1 MSKKANP
8 TVVGIFV
15 LVGLALTIAAVIIFG
30 RLKFRDDS
38 IRCVTFFT
46 GSLWGLDAGAPVT
59 FRGVTI
65 GRVSRISI
73 HYDQQPQQGQ
83 HLLPVYIDIAQ
94 PPAGN
99 GQDRLSRDEMQ
110 QTMQQLIGQ
119 GLRAQLKTTSLLTG
133 KLYIDLAFHPGT
145 ELRLYNQDEKL
156 IELPTL
162 PSGLEQITQKLES
175 LPLSEIINKTAS
187 ALDGINSLLHSEQVG
202 RVLESLNTTLTRMD
216 TLLTHADIELPG
228 LAHELKKGIGR
239 FAALAETADQL
250 LQTADQEL
258 PQASGELHQLLTGL
272 NDTANGLTK
281 TLANIEQLT
290 ARDSD
295 LAYQLTGSLREI
307 ERTAVSIRELSEYLH
322 QYPNALVFG
331 QGEDK

>member
-8 TVVGIFV
+8 TVVGTFV
-15 LVGLALTIAAVIIFG
+15 LVGLALTIAAIIVFG
-30 RLKFRDDS
+30 RIKFRDDA
-38 IRCVTFFT
+38 IRCVSFFT
-46 GSLWGLDAGAPVT
+46 GSLWGLDTGAPVT

-65 GRVSRISI
+65 GRVSQISI
-73 HYDQQPQQGQ
+73 HYDQQPQPDQP
-83 HLLPVYIDIAQ
+83 LLPVYIDITQ
-94 PPAGN
+94 PPTGT
-99 GQDRLSRDEMQ
+99 GQGRLNREEME
-110 QTMQQLIGQ
+110 QTMQRLIGQ

-175 LPLSEIINKTAS
+175 LPLSEIINKTAA

-202 RVLESLNTTLTRMD
+202 RILENLNTTLTRMD
-216 TLLTHADIELPG
+216 TLLVHADAELPG
-228 LAHELKKGIGR
+228 LVDELKKGIGR
-239 FAALAETADQL
+239 FASLAETANHL
-250 LQTADQEL
+250 LHTADQEL
-258 PQASGELHQLLTGL
+258 PKASGELRQLLISLT
-272 NDTANGLTK
+272 DTANGLNK
-281 TLANIEQLT
+281 TLANIEQMT
-290 ARDSD
+290 ARDSN
-295 LAYQLTGSLREI
+295 LSFQLSGSLREI
-307 ERTAVSIRELSEYLH
+307 ERAAAAIRELSDYLH